1 MAEAASSSEKRLM
14 LNRREILNYAWLA
27 SLGVLLINVGG
38 IGFLFSMPRFKEG
51 EFGGVFVLGPA
62 SNVPP
67 VDTPPVNNPKGKFW
81 LTHSED
87 GILALYK
94 VCTHLG
100 CLYAW
105 RDQEVRAFLTLVR
118 ARHTSLE
125 MRDTLAFEQAEFRLR
140 REPARSRVSID
151 IDGTRLDAWL
161 MPHARVALSRSPLTY
176 DTTDTPEAPQAES
189 QQNYLVVP
197 NGLGMRYLRPM
208 EGTDRLVRAL
218 NSAAIDGGTVIAPA
232 AGIESLIA
240 ANVLTVAVSSA

>member
-81 LTHSED
+81 LTHSGD

-105 RDQEVRAFLTLVR
+105 RDQEGKFICPC
-118 ARHTSLE
+118 HGSQ
-125 MRDTLAFEQAEFRLR
+125 FEY
-140 REPARSRVSID
+140 
-151 IDGTRLDAWL
+151 DGTYIRGPAPRSLDRFVVQLVTPDGEVVAETDPETGDPLPILDAENL
-161 MPHARVALSRSPLTY
+161 IVRV
-176 DTTDTPEAPQAES
+176 DTGRKIT
-189 QQNYLVVP
+189 
-197 NGLGMRYLRPM
+197 G
-208 EGTDRLVRAL
+208 DR
-218 NSAAIDGGTVIAPA
+218 GG
-232 AGIESLIA
+232 
-240 ANVLTVAVSSA
+240 